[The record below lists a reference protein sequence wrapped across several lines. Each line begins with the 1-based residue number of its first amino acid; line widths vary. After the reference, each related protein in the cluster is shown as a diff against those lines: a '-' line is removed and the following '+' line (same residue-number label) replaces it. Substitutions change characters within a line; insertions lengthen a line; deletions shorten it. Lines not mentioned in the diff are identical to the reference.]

1 MIKVSVFGRQD
12 CDACKAAL
20 EKVTY
25 FSKKWGKSEST
36 SIDLI
41 DMDTP
46 DGLAEGA
53 YRDVY
58 DIPTVIL
65 EEEGKELARWVR
77 KVPASSEFRGY
88 FLRESVNDRSGDK
101 GFC

>member
-1 MIKVSVFGRQD
+1 VIKVSIFGRRD

-20 EKVTY
+20 EKMTY
-25 FSKKWGKSEST
+25 FSKKWGMDVST

-77 KVPASSEFRGY
+77 KVPVSSEFRGY
-88 FLRESVNDRSGDK
+88 FLRESVDDGSGDK